1 MKGNRYHY
9 ARRMRQLRYVLKRID
24 RIKQSGQTLT
34 TKETNK
40 LKARLERLYHQLN
53 GVLNPRMLRK
63 ALAGAALTIGITFS
77 AQAQSFAPGVNNP
90 FGITPPT
97 IMGPTLIDID
107 NDGDLDIMSANYQ
120 EYGTEFFNL
129 NFYENI
135 GNSSNP
141 IFEDPV
147 LDPFGLSNNYLTAP
161 SFVDID
167 NDGDLDLFAGG
178 LGNGGFIYYAENTGA
193 PSEPNFGPAS
203 TGAFGL
209 NFYEVFSFLDLADF
223 DNDGDFDIMVST
235 YYGNFEYFENT
246 GTPESPAFGNSI
258 TNPFGLG
265 DLSIADARIS
275 DWSDLDGDGDI
286 DLMFNSAY
294 YSNQLTFVENTGT
307 PENPSFGI
315 EQSNPFGLTFN
326 SNDQIAQPAFGDL
339 DSDGDI
345 DLLVITWYANLIT
358 YFENTV
364 IDNAIP
370 TSAGFDITV
379 GENDTYTF
387 NESEFSF
394 NDQDGE
400 DLVEI
405 EITTL
410 PGLGALE
417 VGGLPIPAGAT
428 VAAGDLGT
436 MTFSPFANE
445 FGTPYTSFEF
455 RVSDGIQFS
464 INTYTVTINVDE
476 NTATVELLDTQAVA
490 ISPNPTQDGLLV
502 EANLDTPAEE
512 GTIRILNT
520 LGQEVRAF
528 PLDKGLSKVQQ
539 WIDLNGLTNGTY
551 FLELEADQ
559 AFWTGRFQKQ

>member
-1 MKGNRYHY
+1 
-9 ARRMRQLRYVLKRID
+9 
-24 RIKQSGQTLT
+24 
-34 TKETNK
+34 
-40 LKARLERLYHQLN
+40 
-53 GVLNPRMLRK
+53 
-63 ALAGAALTIGITFS
+63 
-77 AQAQSFAPGVNNP
+77 
-90 FGITPPT
+90 
-97 IMGPTLIDID
+97 
-107 NDGDLDIMSANYQ
+107 
-120 EYGTEFFNL
+120 
-129 NFYENI
+129 
-135 GNSSNP
+135 
-141 IFEDPV
+141 
-147 LDPFGLSNNYLTAP
+147 
-161 SFVDID
+161 
-167 NDGDLDLFAGG
+167 
-178 LGNGGFIYYAENTGA
+178 
-193 PSEPNFGPAS
+193 
-203 TGAFGL
+203 
-209 NFYEVFSFLDLADF
+209 
-223 DNDGDFDIMVST
+223 
-235 YYGNFEYFENT
+235 
-246 GTPESPAFGNSI
+246 
-258 TNPFGLG
+258 
-265 DLSIADARIS
+265 
-275 DWSDLDGDGDI
+275 
-286 DLMFNSAY
+286 
-294 YSNQLTFVENTGT
+294 
-307 PENPSFGI
+307 
-315 EQSNPFGLTFN
+315 
-326 SNDQIAQPAFGDL
+326 
-339 DSDGDI
+339 
-345 DLLVITWYANLIT
+345 
-358 YFENTV
+358 
-364 IDNAIP
+364 
-370 TSAGFDITV
+370 FDITV

-476 NTATVELLDTQAVA
+476 NTATVELLDAQAVA